1 MWKNA
6 EKRWKNF
13 LTFCSW
19 GWCIYTHTHI
29 YMYIFIAADAAE
41 WQVLFT
47 IEKQTKQNKKQAKI
61 YILSAK
67 MT

>member
-1 MWKNA
+1 
-6 EKRWKNF
+6 
-13 LTFCSW
+13 
-19 GWCIYTHTHI
+19 
-29 YMYIFIAADAAE
+29 MYVFIAADAAE

>member
-1 MWKNA
+1 MLKKLFVLEA
-6 EKRWKNF
+6 DAY
-13 LTFCSW
+13 
-19 GWCIYTHTHI
+19 IHTHIYI

>member
-1 MWKNA
+1 MLKMLKKLFVLEA
-6 EKRWKNF
+6 EA
-13 LTFCSW
+13 
-19 GWCIYTHTHI
+19 YTHTHI

-41 WQVLFT
+41 WQLLFT

>member
-1 MWKNA
+1 MLKKLFVLEA
-6 EKRWKNF
+6 DA
-13 LTFCSW
+13 
-19 GWCIYTHTHI
+19 YTHTHI
-29 YMYIFIAADAAE
+29 YIYIYIFIAADAAE

>member
-1 MWKNA
+1 
-6 EKRWKNF
+6 
-13 LTFCSW
+13 
-19 GWCIYTHTHI
+19 
-29 YMYIFIAADAAE
+29 MYIFIAADAAE

-47 IEKQTKQNKKQAKI
+47 IEKQTKQNKKQTKI